1 MPVFY
6 FTSVELGGYGFSEFQ
21 ISIFIGVGGLA
32 QAIWLILIFPR
43 LQQRIGTG
51 GVLRLCASVWPVWFA
66 ATPVANYLLRLKL
79 DTAFWTFAPFL
90 LVVGSG
96 VAMAF
101 SMSFPQ
107 PICSPTLCHKIVNR
121 KLTTLRQ

>member
-1 MPVFY
+1 MQLLQQVVPVFY

-21 ISIFIGVGGLA
+21 ISIFMGLGGLA
-32 QAIWLILIFPR
+32 QAIWLLVIFPR
-43 LQQRIGTG
+43 LQRRIGTG

-66 ATPVANYLLRLKL
+66 ATPLANYLLRLEL
-79 DTAFWTFAPFL
+79 DTAFWIFAPFL

-101 SMSFPQ
+101 SMFP
-107 PICSPTLCHKIVNR
+107 P
-121 KLTTLRQ
+121 